1 MDKYFNENI
10 NFYELFDKVRTEL
23 KNNNKEYQEL
33 YSEYINILESN
44 YSIQKLIDDE
54 VLENGLSSREC
65 SDLVKLI
72 FLHYDLQEIAEKEI
86 YLKCSYITSF
96 LYVTLKV
103 YSFPFFEINCILEI
117 VDGSN
122 PAAAFCNP
130 T

>member
-65 SDLVKLI
+65 TDLVKLI

-86 YLKCSYITSF
+86 YLKGWRDAYSY
-96 LYVTLKV
+96 
-103 YSFPFFEINCILEI
+103 
-117 VDGSN
+117 
-122 PAAAFCNP
+122 FCKLGIIKSSE
-130 T
+130 